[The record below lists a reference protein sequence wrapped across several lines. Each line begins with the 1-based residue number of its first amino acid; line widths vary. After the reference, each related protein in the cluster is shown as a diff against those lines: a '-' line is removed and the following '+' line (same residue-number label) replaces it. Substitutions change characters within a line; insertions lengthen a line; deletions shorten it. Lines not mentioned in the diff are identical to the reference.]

1 MILAK
6 ALGALWLVFL
16 LTCVALFVPAGTLSW
31 TAGWIF
37 LLLFFGW
44 MTVLALWLS
53 RHDPGLLMERL
64 SLLKADQPVWDRI
77 WVLLCYALSL
87 AWLVLISLD
96 ARRWHRLQA
105 PLWLQLLGALLL
117 LCALTMIVATMRTNR
132 FLSPLVRLQ
141 SERGHTLVSD
151 GPYASVR
158 HPLYSGACLFYLGVP
173 LFLGSWEGFACA
185 PLFMG
190 LLYLRA
196 VLEERLL
203 CRALPGYE
211 QYMQEVPRRFLPR
224 FSSRRQR
231 HTSLADGKDR

>member
-1 MILAK
+1 M
-6 ALGALWLVFL
+6 
-16 LTCVALFVPAGTLSW
+16 
-31 TAGWIF
+31 
-37 LLLFFGW
+37 
-44 MTVLALWLS
+44 
-53 RHDPGLLMERL
+53 
-64 SLLKADQPVWDRI
+64 
-77 WVLLCYALSL
+77 LLCYALSL

-96 ARRWHRLQA
+96 ARRWHRWQT
-105 PLWLQLLGALLL
+105 PLWLHLLGALLL

-141 SERGHTLVSD
+141 GERGHTLVSD
-151 GPYASVR
+151 GPYAYVR

-203 CRALPGYE
+203 SHVLPGYE
-211 QYMQEVPRRFLPR
+211 QYLTEVRRRFLPR

-231 HTSLADGKDR
+231 PPSLADGKDR